1 MPLVRALSI
10 GLVAL
15 GIGVF
20 HYGHLAIAHG

>member
-20 HYGHLAIAHG
+20 HNGDLAIIHG